1 MGCLRLKYLRGPQL
15 GPNAIKLVEV
25 SRLFVANFVELLS
38 QRYRALRLSVV
49 KTKTRVITAANQK
62 KGI

>member
-1 MGCLRLKYLRGPQL
+1 MGCLRLKYLRGPSL

-38 QRYRALRLSVV
+38 
-49 KTKTRVITAANQK
+49 
-62 KGI
+62 